1 MLLRSISM
9 LFALGVITLAVMFGG
24 GTGRLSCILVMLSGF
39 VMFVS
44 GHFRLVVCCSQL
56 ASNRLAHFSDLL
68 LKFHPAAIRASAD
81 VTPCGA
87 G

>member
-1 MLLRSISM
+1 MRLVSLLVSCLRMLLRSISM

-24 GTGRLSCILVMLSGF
+24 GTVRLSCILVMLSGF

-56 ASNRLAHFSDLL
+56 ASNRLAHFSSTTHVRIENVD
-68 LKFHPAAIRASAD
+68 
-81 VTPCGA
+81 
-87 G
+87 